1 MFELLPWNCIFVCL
15 FVFFFIFSP
24 QWLSVFAFFIQILL
38 SVFINTIFFVGVFF
52 CVCRLWLLKA
62 FYFVTFHWFSSEF
75 GRFCLLPFF
84 SFVVFNGPKFP
95 VYYFAFFLLVRLL
108 FPPAPTSLT
117 LDPRVF
123 SFSIIVAAVKRD
135 HLGDDVA

>member
-1 MFELLPWNCIFVCL
+1 MKLHFCLFVCL
-15 FVFFFIFSP
+15 FFHFQPSVVVCVCFFCTNFVVSFYQHNFFCGCVFLCVPSLTVEGFLFCHIS
-24 QWLSVFAFFIQILL
+24 LI
-38 SVFINTIFFVGVFF
+38 FVGVWQVLSF
-52 CVCRLWLLKA
+52 A
-62 FYFVTFHWFSSEF
+62 
-75 GRFCLLPFF
+75 FF